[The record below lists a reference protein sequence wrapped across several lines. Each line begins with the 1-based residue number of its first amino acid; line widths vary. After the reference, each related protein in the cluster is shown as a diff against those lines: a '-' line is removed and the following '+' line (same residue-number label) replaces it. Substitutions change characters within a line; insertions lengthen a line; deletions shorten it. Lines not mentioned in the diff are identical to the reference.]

1 MILSFKDIIIGVER
15 KGTPMAGKRTY
26 MCIDLKSFY
35 ASVEC
40 VERGLDPMK
49 AKLVVADPSRTEKTI
64 CLAVT
69 PALKAMGVKNRCR
82 VFEIPKG
89 IEYIMA
95 QPRMALYIDYSARI
109 YAIYLRYVSA
119 GDIHIYSIDEVFM
132 DVTDYL
138 PGRSMD
144 ARQFARA
151 IMDDIK
157 KELGITATCGIGTN
171 LYLAKIALDIISKH
185 CADCIGVLTEDSYR
199 KQLWDHRPM
208 TDFWRIGAGT
218 VRRLERLGI
227 QTMGEVAHA
236 DEKVLYKTF
245 GIDAELLIDHAWGR
259 ESTTMADIKNYRP
272 ETHSISSG
280 QVLSCAYGYEKGKL
294 IVKEMAEALALD
306 LFDKGL
312 VTSSI
317 TLSLGYS
324 YSSGKPPV
332 NGSISTEVPTCSVKT
347 ICGCTELLYDR
358 IMNRSEPIYRLTLCF
373 NNVKQEQFSQYD
385 LFSPPE
391 AQEKER
397 RLQSAV
403 LSIKKKYGKNGI
415 VKCMDL
421 QEGATMM
428 ERNRQIGGHRA

>member
-1 MILSFKDIIIGVER
+1 
-15 KGTPMAGKRTY
+15 MARERTY

-49 AKLVVADPSRTEKTI
+49 AKLVVADPTRTEKTI

-69 PALKAMGVKNRCR
+69 PALKALGVKNRCR
-82 VFEIPKG
+82 VFQIPKS
-89 IEYIMA
+89 IEYITA
-95 QPRMALYIDYSARI
+95 PPRMALYIDYSARI
-109 YAIYLRYVSA
+109 YAIYLKYLA
-119 GDIHIYSIDEVFM
+119 PEDIHVYSIDEVFM

-138 PGRSMD
+138 PARKMD
-144 ARQFARA
+144 ARQFAVT
-151 IMDDIK
+151 IMADIRDT
-157 KELGITATCGIGTN
+157 LGITATCGIGSN

-185 CADCIGVLTEDSYR
+185 ADDHIGILTEESYR
-199 KQLWDHRPM
+199 EKLWDHRPM
-208 TDFWRIGAGT
+208 TDFWRIGEGT

-227 QTMGEVAHA
+227 QTMGEVARA
-236 DEKVLYKTF
+236 NEKVLYKTF

-259 ESTTMADIKNYRP
+259 ESTTMADIKNYTP
-272 ETHSISSG
+272 ETHSLSSG
-280 QVLSCAYGYEKGKL
+280 QVLSCGYNYEKGKI
-294 IVKEMAEALALD
+294 IVREMAESLALD
-306 LFDKGL
+306 LFDQGL

-317 TLSLGYS
+317 NLSLGYS
-324 YSSGKPPV
+324 FRSGMPPV
-332 NGSISTEVPTCSVKT
+332 NGSISTGAATCSVKR
-347 ICGCTELLYDR
+347 ICDFTELLYDR
-358 IMNRSEPIYRLTLCF
+358 IMNRAEPIYRLNLCF
-373 NNVKQEQFSQYD
+373 NNVRQEQFCQYD

-391 AQEKER
+391 MQEKER
-397 RLQSAV
+397 KLQSAV

>member
-1 MILSFKDIIIGVER
+1 
-15 KGTPMAGKRTY
+15 MARQRTY
-26 MCIDLKSFY
+26 LCIDLKSFY

-40 VERGLDPMK
+40 VERGLDPMQ
-49 AKLVVADPSRTEKTI
+49 AKLVVADPDRTEKTI

-69 PALKAMGVKNRCR
+69 PALKAMGVTSRCR
-82 VFEIPKG
+82 VFQIPKG
-89 IEYIMA
+89 IEYIMVP
-95 QPRMALYIDYSARI
+95 PRMALYIDYSARI
-109 YAIYLRYVSA
+109 YAIYLKYVA
-119 GDIHIYSIDEVFM
+119 AEDIHVYSIDEVFM

-138 PGRSMD
+138 SSRQMD
-144 ARQFARA
+144 ARQFALA
-151 IMDDIK
+151 ILSDIK
-157 KELGITATCGIGTN
+157 CTLGLTATCGIGSN

-185 CADCIGVLTEDSYR
+185 SDDYVGVLTEESYR
-199 KQLWDHRPM
+199 QKLWDHRPI
-208 TDFWRIGAGT
+208 TDFWRVGSGT

-227 QTMGEVAHA
+227 QTMREVAHA
-236 DEKVLYKTF
+236 NEKVLYKTF

-259 ESTTMADIKNYRP
+259 ESTTIADIKNYRP

-280 QVLSCAYGYEKGKL
+280 QVLSCGYGYEKGKI
-294 IVKEMAEALALD
+294 IVREMAEALALD

-312 VTSSI
+312 VTNSI

-324 YSSGKPPV
+324 FSSGKPPV
-332 NGSISTEVPTCSVKT
+332 NGSISTQAPTCSVKA

-358 IMNRSEPIYRLTLCF
+358 IMLREEPIYRLNLCF
-373 NNVKQEQFSQYD
+373 NNVKQEQFCQYD
-385 LFSPPE
+385 MFSPPE
-391 AQEKER
+391 MQEKER
-397 RLQSAV
+397 RLQRAV

>member
-1 MILSFKDIIIGVER
+1 MMRE
-15 KGTPMAGKRTY
+15 RTY
-26 MCIDLKSFY
+26 LCIDLKSFY

-69 PALKAMGVKNRCR
+69 PALKALGVKNRCR
-82 VFEIPKG
+82 VFQIPKG
-89 IEYIMA
+89 IEYITA
-95 QPRMALYIDYSARI
+95 PPRMALYIDYSARI
-109 YAIYLRYVSA
+109 YSIYLKYA
-119 GDIHIYSIDEVFM
+119 APEDIHVYSIDEVFM

-138 PGRSMD
+138 PARKMD
-144 ARQFARA
+144 ARQFAVT
-151 IMDDIK
+151 IMEDIK
-157 KELGITATCGIGTN
+157 NTLGITATCGIGSN
-171 LYLAKIALDIISKH
+171 LYLAKVALDIISKH
-185 CADCIGVLTEDSYR
+185 ASDFIGILSEDSYR
-199 KQLWDHRPM
+199 ETLWNHRPM
-208 TDFWRIGAGT
+208 TDFWRIGEGT

-236 DEKVLYKTF
+236 DERVLYRTF

-259 ESTTMADIKNYRP
+259 ESTTMADIKNYVP
-272 ETHSISSG
+272 ETHSLTSG
-280 QVLSCAYGYEKGKL
+280 QVLSCGYGYEKGKI
-294 IVKEMAEALALD
+294 IVREMAESLALD
-306 LFDKGL
+306 LFDQGL

-324 YSSGKPPV
+324 FRSGMPPV
-332 NGSISTEVPTCSVKT
+332 SGSISTGAATCSVKK
-347 ICGCTELLYDR
+347 ICDCTALLYDR
-358 IMNRSEPIYRLTLCF
+358 IMDRAEPIYRLSLCF
-373 NNVKQEQFSQYD
+373 NNVKQEQFCQYD
-385 LFSPPE
+385 LFISPE
-391 AQEKER
+391 MQEKER
-397 RLQSAV
+397 RLQRTV

>member
-157 KELGITATCGIGTN
+157 KRAG
-171 LYLAKIALDIISKH
+171 H
-185 CADCIGVLTEDSYR
+185 
-199 KQLWDHRPM
+199 HRHLRHRHQP
-208 TDFWRIGAGT
+208 
-218 VRRLERLGI
+218 
-227 QTMGEVAHA
+227 
-236 DEKVLYKTF
+236 
-245 GIDAELLIDHAWGR
+245 
-259 ESTTMADIKNYRP
+259 
-272 ETHSISSG
+272 
-280 QVLSCAYGYEKGKL
+280 LSCQ
-294 IVKEMAEALALD
+294 
-306 LFDKGL
+306 
-312 VTSSI
+312 
-317 TLSLGYS
+317 
-324 YSSGKPPV
+324 
-332 NGSISTEVPTCSVKT
+332 
-347 ICGCTELLYDR
+347 DR
-358 IMNRSEPIYRLTLCF
+358 P
-373 NNVKQEQFSQYD
+373 
-385 LFSPPE
+385 
-391 AQEKER
+391 
-397 RLQSAV
+397 
-403 LSIKKKYGKNGI
+403 
-415 VKCMDL
+415 
-421 QEGATMM
+421 
-428 ERNRQIGGHRA
+428 

>member
-1 MILSFKDIIIGVER
+1 MVRE
-15 KGTPMAGKRTY
+15 RTY
-26 MCIDLKSFY
+26 LCIDLKSFY

-49 AKLVVADPSRTEKTI
+49 AKLVVADPSRTEKNI

-69 PALKAMGVKNRCR
+69 PALKALGVKNRCR
-82 VFEIPKG
+82 VFQIPKG
-89 IEYIMA
+89 IEYITA
-95 QPRMALYIDYSARI
+95 PPRMALYIDYSARI
-109 YAIYLRYVSA
+109 YSIYLKYA
-119 GDIHIYSIDEVFM
+119 APEDIHVYSIDEVFM

-138 PGRSMD
+138 PARKMD
-144 ARQFARA
+144 ARQFAVT
-151 IMDDIK
+151 IMADIK
-157 KELGITATCGIGTN
+157 NTLGITATCGIGSN
-171 LYLAKIALDIISKH
+171 LYLAKVALDIISKH
-185 CADCIGVLTEDSYR
+185 ASDFIGILSEDSYR
-199 KQLWDHRPM
+199 ETLWNHRPM
-208 TDFWRIGAGT
+208 TDFWRIGEGT

-236 DEKVLYKTF
+236 DERVLYKTF

-332 NGSISTEVPTCSVKT
+332 NGSIYTEVPTCSVKT

-385 LFSPPE
+385 RFSPPE

-421 QEGATMM
+421 PEGATMM

>member
-1 MILSFKDIIIGVER
+1 MG
-15 KGTPMAGKRTY
+15 GKRIY

-49 AKLVVADPSRTEKTI
+49 AKLIVADPSRTEKTI

-95 QPRMALYIDYSARI
+95 QPRMALYINYSARI

-119 GDIHIYSIDEVFM
+119 EDIHVYSIDEVFM

-138 PGRSMD
+138 PSRKMD
-144 ARQFARA
+144 AKQFALT
-151 IMDDIK
+151 IMGDIK

-185 CADCIGVLTEDSYR
+185 SDDYIGILTEDSYR
-199 KQLWDHRPM
+199 ERLWDHRPM
-208 TDFWRIGAGT
+208 TDFWRVGSGT

-227 QTMGEVAHA
+227 QTMREVAHA
-236 DEKVLYKTF
+236 NEKVLYKTF

-259 ESTTMADIKNYRP
+259 ESTTIADIKNFKP
-272 ETHSISSG
+272 QTNSISSG
-280 QVLSCAYGYEKGKL
+280 QVLSCAYGYEKGKI
-294 IVKEMAEALALD
+294 IVREMAEALALD

-332 NGSISTEVPTCSVKT
+332 NGSISTQAPTCSVKT

-358 IMNRSEPIYRLTLCF
+358 IMNRNEPIYRLSLCF

-391 AQEKER
+391 MQERER

>member
-1 MILSFKDIIIGVER
+1 
-15 KGTPMAGKRTY
+15 MARERTY
-26 MCIDLKSFY
+26 LCIDLKSFY

-69 PALKAMGVKNRCR
+69 PALKALGVKNRCR
-82 VFEIPKG
+82 VFQIPKG
-89 IEYIMA
+89 IEYITA
-95 QPRMALYIDYSARI
+95 PPRMVLYIDYFARI
-109 YAIYLRYVSA
+109 YSIYLKYA
-119 GDIHIYSIDEVFM
+119 APEDIHVYSIDEVFM

-138 PGRSMD
+138 PARKMD
-144 ARQFARA
+144 ARQFAVT
-151 IMDDIK
+151 IMADIK
-157 KELGITATCGIGTN
+157 NTLGITATCGIGSN
-171 LYLAKIALDIISKH
+171 LYLAKVALDIISKH
-185 CADCIGVLTEDSYR
+185 ASDFIGILSEDSYR
-199 KQLWDHRPM
+199 ETLWNHRPM
-208 TDFWRIGAGT
+208 TDFWRIGEGT

-236 DEKVLYKTF
+236 DERVLYRTF

-259 ESTTMADIKNYRP
+259 ESTTMADIKNYVP
-272 ETHSISSG
+272 ETHSLTSG
-280 QVLSCAYGYEKGKL
+280 QVLSCGYGYEKGKI
-294 IVKEMAEALALD
+294 IVREMAESLALD
-306 LFDKGL
+306 LFDQGL

-324 YSSGKPPV
+324 FRSGMPPV
-332 NGSISTEVPTCSVKT
+332 SGSISTGAATCSVKK
-347 ICGCTELLYDR
+347 ICDCTALLYDR
-358 IMNRSEPIYRLTLCF
+358 IMDRAEPIYRLSLCF
-373 NNVKQEQFSQYD
+373 NNVKQEQFCQYD
-385 LFSPPE
+385 LFSSPE
-391 AQEKER
+391 MQEKER
-397 RLQSAV
+397 RLHRTV